1 MRDELVR
8 LADRLDNEGKHTLA
22 AAVDDVLQ
30 VTAAG
35 RPKAPLKGLSDDVK
49 KDLLQFLHN
58 VKENIA
64 DSMDALDELFGRLRY
79 FDIVDDV
86 KDLGLEKTLKELGK
100 THSCVDSAFTSMY
113 ARTHGRRPSKAQMAA
128 DFGGGARNERNPIE
142 FFESNA
148 PEHSN
153 PYELEER
160 DDEGL
165 AELEKEIYTDEDS
178 LDEDIELFWGDADL
192 PEEDVAN
199 DDVEATNEDVE
210 LDEDDEK
217 DGDGEE
223 GA

>member
-79 FDIVDDV
+79 FDI
-86 KDLGLEKTLKELGK
+86 LIL
-100 THSCVDSAFTSMY
+100 
-113 ARTHGRRPSKAQMAA
+113 
-128 DFGGGARNERNPIE
+128 
-142 FFESNA
+142 
-148 PEHSN
+148 
-153 PYELEER
+153 
-160 DDEGL
+160 
-165 AELEKEIYTDEDS
+165 
-178 LDEDIELFWGDADL
+178 
-192 PEEDVAN
+192 
-199 DDVEATNEDVE
+199 
-210 LDEDDEK
+210 
-217 DGDGEE
+217 
-223 GA
+223 